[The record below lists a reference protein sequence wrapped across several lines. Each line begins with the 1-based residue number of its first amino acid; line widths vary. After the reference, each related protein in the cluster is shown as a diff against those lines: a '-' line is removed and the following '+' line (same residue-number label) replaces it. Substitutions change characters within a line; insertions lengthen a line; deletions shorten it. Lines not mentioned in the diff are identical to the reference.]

1 MISYGTAMAQP
12 EGNVLGKNS
21 ASSSFP
27 VGPHELVLIYTSYSN
42 IITYHTTTYYIY
54 KQHVK

>member
-21 ASSSFP
+21 ALSSFP
-27 VGPHELVLIYTSYSN
+27 VVAHELVLLYTS
-42 IITYHTTTYYIY
+42 
-54 KQHVK
+54 